1 MAEPLN
7 PPHPAKDAWR
17 VEQGGALLYSLCSWR
32 SQRRPAI
39 PPTPPKSQH
48 NSVILLLLAS
58 KMALLASKIASR
70 RALDAIFG
78 LQDAFFA
85 FETLFFRFIG
95 LQLRFFIDFGSILMA
110 QTIENI
116 NFS

>member
-1 MAEPLN
+1 MA
-7 PPHPAKDAWR
+7 
-17 VEQGGALLYSLCSWR
+17 
-32 SQRRPAI
+32 I
-39 PPTPPKSQH
+39 
-48 NSVILLLLAS
+48 
-58 KMALLASKIASR
+58 LASKIASR

-110 QTIENI
+110 KTIENI